1 MESTNALLD
10 CLDGISRS
18 IADKI
23 LQESFTKVVSSLRE
37 AIKKKDEHIN
47 WVEEKIKDLEYD
59 LQDLESENERL
70 EWDKFRIS
78 EKELKSENIF
88 GRPLTLEDEMKM
100 ELLFEVYRK
109 YSLTQMEERIGN
121 KYNLSI

>member
-10 CLDGISRS
+10 CLDGISHS
-18 IADKI
+18 ITDKI
-23 LQESFTKVVSSLRE
+23 LQESFTKMVSSLRE

-47 WVEEKIKDLEYD
+47 RVEEKIEDLEYD

>member
-10 CLDGISRS
+10 CLDGISHS
-18 IADKI
+18 ITDKI

-47 WVEEKIKDLEYD
+47 RVEEKIKDLEYD
-59 LQDLESENERL
+59 LQDLESEKERL

-121 KYNLSI
+121 KYNLTI

>member
-10 CLDGISRS
+10 CLDGISHS
-18 IADKI
+18 ITDKI
-23 LQESFTKVVSSLRE
+23 LQESFTKMVSSLRE

-47 WVEEKIKDLEYD
+47 RVEEKIKDLEYD

>member
-10 CLDGISRS
+10 CLDGISHS
-18 IADKI
+18 ITDKI

-47 WVEEKIKDLEYD
+47 RVEEKIKDLEYD
-59 LQDLESENERL
+59 LQDLESEKERL

-121 KYNLSI
+121 KYNLAI

>member
-10 CLDGISRS
+10 CLDGISHS
-18 IADKI
+18 ITDKI

-47 WVEEKIKDLEYD
+47 RVEEKIKDLEYD

-121 KYNLSI
+121 KYNLAI

>member
-10 CLDGISRS
+10 CLDVISHS
-18 IADKI
+18 ITDKI
-23 LQESFTKVVSSLRE
+23 LQESFTKMVSSLRE

-47 WVEEKIKDLEYD
+47 RVEEKIKDLEYD

>member
-10 CLDGISRS
+10 CLDGISHS
-18 IADKI
+18 ITDKI

-47 WVEEKIKDLEYD
+47 RVEEKIEDLEYD

-70 EWDKFRIS
+70 EWGKFRIS

>member
-10 CLDGISRS
+10 CLDGISHS
-18 IADKI
+18 ITDKI

-47 WVEEKIKDLEYD
+47 RAEEKIEDLEYD

-109 YSLTQMEERIGN
+109 YSLTQIEERIGN

>member
-10 CLDGISRS
+10 CLDGISHS

>member
-1 MESTNALLD
+1 MESTNALLN
-10 CLDGISRS
+10 CLDGISHS
-18 IADKI
+18 ITDKI

-37 AIKKKDEHIN
+37 VIKKKDEHIN
-47 WVEEKIKDLEYD
+47 RVEEKIKDLEYD
-59 LQDLESENERL
+59 LEDLESENERL

-78 EKELKSENIF
+78 ERELKSENIF

-109 YSLTQMEERIGN
+109 YSLTQMEEKIGN
-121 KYNLSI
+121 KYNLTI

>member
-10 CLDGISRS
+10 CLDGISHS
-18 IADKI
+18 ITDKI

-47 WVEEKIKDLEYD
+47 RVEEKIKDLEYD

-121 KYNLSI
+121 KYNLTI

>member
-1 MESTNALLD
+1 MESTNALLN
-10 CLDGISRS
+10 CLDGISHS
-18 IADKI
+18 ITDKI

-47 WVEEKIKDLEYD
+47 RVEEKIRDLGYDLEY
-59 LQDLESENERL
+59 LESENRRL
-70 EWDKFRIS
+70 KWGKFRIS
-78 EKELKSENIF
+78 EGELKSENIF

-109 YSLTQMEERIGN
+109 YSLTQMEEKIGN
-121 KYNLSI
+121 KYNLTI